1 MLMES
6 VMIKGHGNVRKRTKK
21 SIGGLTHNKKVY
33 RDEVRASKRCTFFM
47 SNLERLCVFINFFVN
62 NLLSW
67 SAGKILVKSIQ
78 FPVKIGGFF
87 LSSFISFL

>member
-1 MLMES
+1 
-6 VMIKGHGNVRKRTKK
+6 MIKRYGNVRKRTNK
-21 SIGGLTHNKKVY
+21 SIGGLPH
-33 RDEVRASKRCTFFM
+33 SKRCIVMKWELLNDAPFSM
-47 SNLERLCVFINFFVN
+47 SNLERLRIFINFFVN

-67 SAGKILVKSIQ
+67 SAGKILVESIQ